1 MSLIPVSNN
10 AKALARFNNR
20 SALAVAN
27 IPRSLNYANNRNMLN
42 AYMMSFYNKNPDLKN
57 NPDLLLARVSAAAIP
72 ALSTLLALA
81 AKKGEGFVRGLFI
94 SNNDKALLR
103 KVGITSTNRG
113 VINNLRRIG
122 YNTRAANN
130 RAIVNYN
137 AANRAVNNYRG
148 NNVAEIRRK
157 ANNLNAQK
165 FRVYSGI
172 IRTILL
178 LILSIKLAFGLI
190 LQETKRLANIS
201 TFNQRTISDDI
212 NTLARVLYVL
222 MNAVIPTIYAIVQ
235 RPAVKLLG
243 GGRQAV
249 ELAAGMASV
258 AATRFAFD
266 EAAVRLMMGTLGD
279 LSVQAAAMIGSKQLK
294 GVFSAAKIISPGAQN
309 IMIDAGTSLLRLT
322 RTSIMN
328 LTKWL
333 GAALASG
340 VVASAVSTASNA
352 GVLKRSNNNRP
363 IAYRTR
369 SRIAAMGRNNTR
381 PKINQG
387 NNAAGR

>member
-1 MSLIPVSNN
+1 MSLVPV
-10 AKALARFNNR
+10 NNR
-20 SALAVAN
+20 SNLVVAN

-42 AYMMSFYNKNPDLKN
+42 TYMTSFYNKNPDLKN

-72 ALSTLLALA
+72 ALSTLLAFA
-81 AKKGEGFVRGLFI
+81 AKKGEGFVRGLFL
-94 SNNDKALLR
+94 SRNDKALLR
-103 KVGITSTNRG
+103 KIGITSTNRG
-113 VINNLRRIG
+113 IINNLRRIG
-122 YNTRAANN
+122 YNTRASNN

-137 AANRAVNNYRG
+137 SANRAVNNYRG
-148 NNVAEIRRK
+148 NNVEEIRRK

-165 FRVYSGI
+165 FRVYAGI
-172 IRTILL
+172 MKTVLL

-201 TFNQRTISDDI
+201 TFNERTISNDI

-222 MNAVIPTIYAIVQ
+222 MNAVIPAIYAIVQ
-235 RPAVKLLG
+235 RPAAQLLG

-258 AATRFAFD
+258 AATKFAFD
-266 EAAVRLMMGTLGD
+266 EAAVRLMMNMLGNI
-279 LSVQAAAMIGSKQLK
+279 SAQATAMIGSGQVKAA
-294 GVFSAAKIISPGAQN
+294 FNAAKLLAPGSKN
-309 IMIDAGTSLLRLT
+309 IMVDAGTSLLRLT
-322 RTSIMN
+322 RTSVMN

-352 GVLKRSNNNRP
+352 RATPNNRP

-369 SRIAAMGRNNTR
+369 ARIAMNRNNGRNNALMNLR
-381 PKINQG
+381 
-387 NNAAGR
+387 RR